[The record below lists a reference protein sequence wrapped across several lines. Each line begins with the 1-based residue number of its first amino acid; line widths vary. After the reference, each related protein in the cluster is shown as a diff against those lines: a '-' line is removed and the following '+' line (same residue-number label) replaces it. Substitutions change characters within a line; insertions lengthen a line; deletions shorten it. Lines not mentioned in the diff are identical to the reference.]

1 MAGLQ
6 KREFRGENID
16 GRQRPLMLKDFLN
29 DTNSLHVSKK
39 RRRHRRSSSESP
51 TTMGSPLEMESER
64 NKRILKGS
72 VIVSKQT
79 TTTRSALRKASEV
92 LVKILPCSICTPSQ
106 HAHGTT
112 NLQGHSAT
120 KLGFPQSMAP
130 MRECHSLKGSF
141 SRRLSAVMRSLSRR
155 SHHNNM
161 EAEIQVRVRDIMR
174 WTSSGDEEIMHS
186 EYCNT
191 KALSQN
197 EAHLQIPGRTLD
209 SFSSSRTSSCTWSE
223 FGQES
228 DCASNLR
235 SSSDSSVCSGGADGL
250 KDEMPLLNYHSK
262 KEARVAT
269 EASFKLECF
278 ERPKADIPIESLGF
292 NPAVGMAMSGGGLD
306 SLDTAETHCC
316 DGQEVDVQQH
326 KRAGDGCTVCD
337 VERYHEKEQF
347 SPLSVLDFPFEDEVT
362 ATFVENIPNIRR
374 IKQQLLQNCQTES
387 VTELDPVDLNK
398 CFESFIFEFPV
409 EDSED
414 FAEHYDGNSGD
425 YLDHVVEIEDV
436 EESIMEVLNQY
447 MNATEKRQWGS
458 FGSLV
463 IDVFKEES
471 SFGSQLNAD
480 QLVKAVTGRIKEW
493 LVKGN
498 EMDENREVPL
508 KEMDIN
514 QYWKGFEID
523 DEMAAEM
530 EVAVFRFLVD
540 ELLFDIMD
548 SKAFAS
554 GRI

>member
-29 DTNSLHVSKK
+29 NTNSLHVSKK

-64 NKRILKGS
+64 NKRILQGS
-72 VIVSKQT
+72 GIVSKQAT
-79 TTTRSALRKASEV
+79 TTPSALRKASEV

-112 NLQGHSAT
+112 ILRG
-120 KLGFPQSMAP
+120 QSMAP

-141 SRRLSAVMRSLSRR
+141 SRRLSAVMRSLSHR
-155 SHHNNM
+155 SHHNKR

-174 WTSSGDEEIMHS
+174 WTSSGDEEIMHN
-186 EYCNT
+186 EYCNS

-197 EAHLQIPGRTLD
+197 EAHLQIPDRTLD

-223 FGQES
+223 CGQES
-228 DCASNLR
+228 DGASNLH

-250 KDEMPLLNYHSK
+250 KDEMHLLNYHSK
-262 KEARVAT
+262 KEDRVAT
-269 EASFKLECF
+269 EEGFKLECF

-292 NPAVGMAMSGGGLD
+292 NPAVGMPMSGGGLD
-306 SLDTAETHCC
+306 SLDRADTHCC
-316 DGQEVDVQQH
+316 DGQEADVQQH
-326 KRAGDGCTVCD
+326 KRAGHGCNECD
-337 VERYHEKEQF
+337 VERFHEKEQF
-347 SPLSVLDFPFEDEVT
+347 SPLSVLDFPFEDEAT
-362 ATFVENIPNIRR
+362 ATFVESIPNIRR
-374 IKQQLLQNCQTES
+374 IKQQLLQNCQNET
-387 VTELDPVDLNK
+387 VAELDPVDLNK

-425 YLDHVVEIEDV
+425 YLDSVVEIEDV
-436 EESIMEVLNQY
+436 EECIMEVLNQY
-447 MNATEKRQWGS
+447 MNATQKRRWGS

-514 QYWKGFEID
+514 QYWKGFGID